1 MTPEFSPIMIAALI
15 GIGTMCL
22 GVIVANWLSRSSDR
36 FAAELGEEPAQ
47 RDQSARVIRAI
58 GTAFSGIAKPFD
70 SLTEQL
76 DKQLMYAGRPY
87 GGVNGQQYLA
97 AVVVLSLLIG
107 AALGLFFIFSAII
120 QGASASTAIG
130 SGTRWFLFTMV
141 GVGGFLFMDVRSNA
155 ARNSDE
161 LEREFPF
168 FLDLAVLVVQAGG
181 TPRKALS
188 KYVEASPGTPLSKE
202 IAITA
207 KDADATSFE
216 GALHRMID
224 RVQPVSVKTI
234 LKNLAQG
241 EKTSGEAEQFYTDQA
256 EELRYLREE
265 MANRTAERLKT
276 NIVFPVFLM
285 LTAII
290 LAALA
295 PTIVSIR
302 GQGFF

>member
-1 MTPEFSPIMIAALI
+1 MSVTLLPLVIAACI
-15 GIGTMCL
+15 GIGTLLL
-22 GVIVANWLSRSSDR
+22 GMIVANWLTAGSDR
-36 FAAELGEEPAQ
+36 FSAELGEEPAE
-47 RDQSARVIRAI
+47 REQSARVIRAI
-58 GTAFSGIAKPFD
+58 GTAFSGLAAPFD
-70 SLTEQL
+70 SLTEKL
-76 DKQLMYAGRPY
+76 DKQLTYAGRPY

-97 AVVVLSLLIG
+97 AVIVLSTLIG
-107 AALGLFFIFSAII
+107 AALGLFFVFSAML
-120 QGASASTAIG
+120 QGAAAGAAIG
-130 SGTRWFLFTMV
+130 SGMRWFLFTLF
-141 GVGGFLFMDVRSNA
+141 GVAMFLIMDVRSNA
-155 ARNSDE
+155 AKNSDE

-188 KYVEASPGTPLSKE
+188 KYVEASPGTPLAKE

-241 EKTSGEAEQFYTDQA
+241 EKSSGEAEQFYTDQA

-265 MANRTAERLKT
+265 MASRTAERLKT

-290 LAALA
+290 IAALA